1 MLTDK
6 NAVLQVFG
14 DLLKNP
20 QYLSE
25 TDKYTLT
32 PSDFTSTF
40 EKIIFS
46 SIYNLYLGGAEKI
59 SRVEID
65 NYLKDFPPSY
75 TVFEKE
81 KGLEY
86 LSDAE
91 ELAQPENFPYY
102 YKRIKKFSCL
112 RELKK
117 AGYNVD
123 KIYVEN
129 PIDLTARRANEK
141 FDQLE
146 VADIIA
152 LIRKDFLKIESDFG
166 NNGENET
173 QKASRGIEN
182 LLKDLAQA
190 PDIGARLQGDYF
202 NTITRGA
209 RKGKFYLRSSGSG
222 VGKAIPNY
230 TRIPTPNGWTT
241 VGEVK
246 VGDYLFD
253 RFGKPTKVLGVYP
266 QREKKQVYKVYF
278 KSGKVAECCNEHL
291 WSYYNNCD
299 DRNPNKLLTS
309 TLQEIIDNPKGLK
322 NSKGAY
328 RWSIPINQPV
338 EYNTKQYFIDP
349 YVMGLILGDGSF
361 RYKNSQKGFF
371 FSSAD
376 EELVQAIQE
385 RMHYKAYKK
394 SSQYNYSW
402 IFELTEEKTHKNVW
416 VEDILFYYPELWQ
429 VKSENK
435 FIPSDFLMGSIQ
447 QRYDL
452 LAGLLDTDGSIDEKG
467 RISFTT
473 ISPKMRNNVIELC
486 ESLGMICSFRIDKRI
501 SKYTTG
507 ECYNIHIQAPKEN
520 KSKMFKLKRKKE
532 KAENYSNNGKRENRK
547 DRDSIIKIEPTN
559 NFTEMTCFY
568 VDNPEHLFLINNF
581 ICSHNTRAAVG
592 DACYIAYPIYYDTEK
607 EKWVRHGD
615 SEKVLFIATEQD
627 HSEIQ
632 TLILAY
638 LSGVDEEKI
647 ISSHCTQEEK
657 ERLRQA
663 ILVMQQYKDNLFI
676 ARVPNPNIEQIKA
689 IVRQNY
695 IVNNIQNVF
704 YDYIFSSPSLLG
716 EFRDLKIRED
726 RPSVNVL

>member
-40 EKIIFS
+40 EKVIFS

-75 TVFEKE
+75 TVFERE

-129 PIDLTARRANEK
+129 PIDLTAKRANEK

-222 VGKAIPNY
+222 VGK
-230 TRIPTPNGWTT
+230 
-241 VGEVK
+241 
-246 VGDYLFD
+246 
-253 RFGKPTKVLGVYP
+253 
-266 QREKKQVYKVYF
+266 
-278 KSGKVAECCNEHL
+278 
-291 WSYYNNCD
+291 
-299 DRNPNKLLTS
+299 
-309 TLQEIIDNPKGLK
+309 
-322 NSKGAY
+322 
-328 RWSIPINQPV
+328 
-338 EYNTKQYFIDP
+338 
-349 YVMGLILGDGSF
+349 
-361 RYKNSQKGFF
+361 
-371 FSSAD
+371 
-376 EELVQAIQE
+376 
-385 RMHYKAYKK
+385 
-394 SSQYNYSW
+394 
-402 IFELTEEKTHKNVW
+402 
-416 VEDILFYYPELWQ
+416 
-429 VKSENK
+429 
-435 FIPSDFLMGSIQ
+435 
-447 QRYDL
+447 
-452 LAGLLDTDGSIDEKG
+452 
-467 RISFTT
+467 
-473 ISPKMRNNVIELC
+473 
-486 ESLGMICSFRIDKRI
+486 
-501 SKYTTG
+501 
-507 ECYNIHIQAPKEN
+507 
-520 KSKMFKLKRKKE
+520 
-532 KAENYSNNGKRENRK
+532 
-547 DRDSIIKIEPTN
+547 
-559 NFTEMTCFY
+559 
-568 VDNPEHLFLINNF
+568 
-581 ICSHNTRAAVG
+581 TRAAVG

-607 EKWVRHGD
+607 GKWIRHGD
-615 SEKVLFIATEQD
+615 TEKVLFIATEQD

-647 ISSHCTQEEK
+647 ISSHCNPEEK

-676 ARVPNPNIEQIKA
+676 ARVPNPNVEQIKA

-726 RPSVNVL
+726 VALGLLGAALKDLAVELGIFVMSSTQLNGDVDKKVGIKDQTCLRGAKSLADKTDVGAITCRVSDEELKQLEPVISVVGLIPNQVTDIYKVRRGKWTQCRIWSKMDLSTCRKVDLFVTDVNLAPLDDFQIMFNDIEFQQDNTSINNFLNELNIRKEKSLQQNVPEQQSALANKLKDTVKELEESNNNSKIITLPQQEQTEKKSEWIDAF

>member
-40 EKIIFS
+40 EKVIFS

-75 TVFEKE
+75 TVFERE

-129 PIDLTARRANEK
+129 PVDLTAKRANEK

-146 VADIIA
+146 VSDIIA

-182 LLKDLAQA
+182 LLKDLAEA

-299 DRNPNKLLTS
+299 NRNPNKLLTS
-309 TLQEIIDNPKGLK
+309 TLQEIIDNPQGLK

-361 RYKNSQKGFF
+361 RYAFNQKNFG
-371 FSSAD
+371 FSSSD
-376 EELVQAIQE
+376 EELAQSISYI
-385 RMHYKAYKK
+385 MKYDKYKK
-394 SSQYNYSW
+394 HNSNNYTW
-402 IFELTEEKTHKNVW
+402 YFESTYETHKNVW
-416 VEDILFYYPELWQ
+416 VEDILKEYPELWNK
-429 VKSENK
+429 KSENK
-435 FIPSDFLMGSIQ
+435 FIPQEYLFGSIE
-447 QRYDL
+447 QRFNL

-467 RISFTT
+467 RVGYSTV
-473 ISPKMRNNVIELC
+473 SPMLRDGIIELC
-486 ESLGMICSFRIDKRI
+486 ESLGLTTHIIEDKRNQ
-501 SKYTTG
+501 YTTG
-507 ECYNIHIQAPKEN
+507 VAYHIRIQGSKQQ
-520 KSKMFKLKRKKE
+520 KTKMFKLKRKKE
-532 KAENYSNNGKRENRK
+532 IAIKYLNNGKREERR
-547 DRDSIIKIEPTN
+547 DRDSIIKIEATDKY
-559 NFTEMTCFY
+559 TDMTCFY

-581 ICSHNTRAAVG
+581 ICTHNTRAAVG
-592 DACYIAYPIYYDTEK
+592 DACYIAYPIYYDVEK
-607 EKWVRHGD
+607 GKWIRHGD
-615 SEKVLFIATEQD
+615 TEKVLFIATEQD

-647 ISSHCTQEEK
+647 ISSHCNPEEK

-676 ARVPNPNIEQIKA
+676 ARVPNPNVEQIKA